1 MKQKLLFFKTFLL
14 IAIMTMFGT
23 NSWAAEVTLSAGTHD
38 GSSITWTL
46 NDGSTTAVTI
56 KQLKG
61 AGTAVS
67 SNYIS
72 APRVYRAN
80 LLSFEAASGYA
91 ITNISISYTS
101 TYKGT
106 TITSGTSMNGN
117 DVISNTTDINQTLST
132 ASNGTHT
139 FASTSSAGL
148 PAIYIQN
155 GTTSATNTQLRITKI
170 DVTFVTTGGGS
181 LDPSDLALTG
191 DPVALNFDLYNNSS
205 AQTVNY
211 TTSSTGAVS
220 VSGGTGYVTTSV
232 SGSTITVTPVAV
244 TPSAQTITVSQE
256 ADATYEAGSVTFT
269 VNVTDS
275 TPLPTYTVTLGDNGA
290 TLTESTG
297 GAGVTLPSRSDVGNY
312 TFAGWTTSEIT
323 TETTTAPTIIP
334 AGSYQPTA
342 NITLYPVYTRTESGG
357 GTSSQTANV
366 NISEYATANGWG
378 STSSAS
384 QKTINIDSNV
394 TATCNDGT
402 NSGKYYKPAW
412 RIYQGEGGA
421 ITIATAQGTL
431 TSVTFTFTV
440 YNTGTLNYGSTVVSS
455 ETPVSVSGTSAE
467 FTVGN
472 SGTATN
478 GQVRITAISVDYEV
492 ASSTTYYT
500 SVPSGQVKVAT
511 PTITIASGPFVS
523 TKAVT
528 IACTETGATIQYST
542 DGGTTWTNYSAP
554 FDISATTTVQAKATK
569 TGMADSDVAT
579 QTFTKETVLQGIS
592 ALTALT
598 NTTAA
603 NFYVDLTDAQV
614 TWASSSIGYM
624 EDSNAGI
631 YLYNVSPTQNLV
643 YNGIFQVSY
652 QYYNNMPEIKSI
664 TDVEGSTAAGTAKA
678 ATVMTAAQL
687 DANFTAN
694 LGRQIQINSF
704 TVPSSNQLTTDI
716 ALYGSSPYTS
726 VTAEKTYTL
735 VGYPYINNTTKTFRI
750 VSATE
755 QQLQD
760 NAING
765 IDASYTLD
773 LAAGDNEVDLSGA
786 TATSGA
792 TVQFTVQSSTI
803 AAADYDFTDG
813 VLTVSSNGTMTIRAY
828 VEAGNGYNGAEKIV
842 SVTVKADPV
851 IACAGATET
860 TMYGTP
866 YTVDA
871 SLIEGGEASLVS
883 SIPAIATVSGM
894 TITPVAAGTV
904 TITINTAAAEIWN
917 AGTATFTLTVT
928 APAGKTT
935 AAQATT
941 TIFNEQFSGCDGT
954 GGNDG
959 SWSGSIANKTL
970 TDGTN
975 TDETGWTFTKGN
987 SADECAKFGTG
998 SAKGSAT
1005 TRALGA
1011 EGTLTLTFKA
1021 GAWDGSSEGTTLNL
1035 SVSNGSI
1042 DTESVTLVKGEFNE
1056 YTATITNA
1064 TAETTITFEAQN
1076 TSNNRFFL
1084 DDIVVTTEGAAAI
1097 TATFNAS
1104 GYTTYCSQYPLDFTH
1119 AETNGY
1125 SAWQI
1130 TDIDGSNNITFEKVT
1145 GTVKGGTGLFLM
1157 GTATETV
1164 ELTSVNSTYELY
1176 YNILVGTTAPTYF
1189 AAGQIYGLAG
1199 DTFKKNNAGAIRA
1212 NKAYIPASYITATG
1226 GTKAFTFNFV
1236 DNTTGIT
1243 ETRTVSAEDAAAIF
1257 NIAGQRLSQPQKG
1270 VNIINGKKVL
1280 VK

>member
-1 MKQKLLFFKTFLL
+1 MLLLCALIVGSGTMWATDKVLTFDLTSNPGGWPT
-14 IAIMTMFGT
+14 ANSTTVT
-23 NSWAAEVTLSAGTHD
+23 NYTY
-38 GSSITWTL
+38 TL
-46 NDGSTTAVTI
+46 NAVD
-56 KQLKG
+56 
-61 AGTAVS
+61 
-67 SNYIS
+67 Y
-72 APRVYRAN
+72 
-80 LLSFEAASGYA
+80 
-91 ITNISISYTS
+91 
-101 TYKGT
+101 
-106 TITSGTSMNGN
+106 
-117 DVISNTTDINQTLST
+117 
-132 ASNGTHT
+132 T
-139 FASTSSAGL
+139 FALKNVKQNNGYLMLTQVAVLGL
-148 PAIYIQN
+148 PAIDNYKLTKVVASNSSSCSTTTRVGISSSASSASYISGGAYQTWSSQSSSYTYN
-155 GTTSATNTQLRITKI
+155 LSSTEANTMYYIYVTNKNAQITSLELTYEE
-170 DVTFVTTGGGS
+170 VGGS
-181 LDPSDLALTG
+181 LDPSNFALTG
-191 DPVALNFDLYNNSS
+191 APVALNFDLYNNSS
-205 AQTVNY
+205 AQTVSY
-211 TTSSTGAVS
+211 TTSSTGNVT
-220 VSGGTGYVTTSV
+220 VSGGEGYVTTSV
-232 SGSTITVTPVAV
+232 NTSTKTITVTPVAV

-269 VNVTDS
+269 VSITDS
-275 TPLPTYTVTLGDNGA
+275 TPIPAYTVTLGDDSS
-290 TLTESTG
+290 TLTESAG

-312 TFAGWTTSEIT
+312 TFAGWSTSNLA

-334 AGSYQPTA
+334 AGAYSPTSD
-342 NITLYPVYTRTESGG
+342 ITLYPIYTRTESGG
-357 GTSSQTANV
+357 GTSSQTASV
-366 NISEYATANGWG
+366 NISEYATANGWVDG
-378 STSSAS
+378 NSSGPAYPEVVLNSDVSAS
-384 QKTINIDSNV
+384 T
-394 TATCNDGT
+394 TGT
-402 NSGKYYKPAW
+402 GNNGKYYSSDNSW
-412 RIYQGEGGA
+412 RFYTNGSGNVIISTTSGELSSVTLTFSGGFTYNNSA
-421 ITIATAQGTL
+421 ITSNSA
-431 TSVTFTFTV
+431 
-440 YNTGTLNYGSTVVSS
+440 
-455 ETPVSVSGTSAE
+455 VSVSGTSAE
-467 FTVGN
+467 FTCTSN
-472 SGTATN
+472 A
-478 GQVRITAISVDYEV
+478 RITAISVDYEA

-554 FDISATTTVQAKATK
+554 FDISTTTTVQAKATK

-579 QTFTKETVLQGIS
+579 ETFTKETVYQGIS

-598 NTTAA
+598 NTSAA

-614 TWASSSIGYM
+614 TWASGSIGYM

-652 QYYNNMPEIKSI
+652 QYYNNLPEIKSI
-664 TDVEGSTAAGTAKA
+664 TAVEGSTAAGTAKA

-694 LGRQIQINSF
+694 LSRQIQIDGF
-704 TVPSSNQLTTDI
+704 TVPSSKQLTTDI
-716 ALYGSSPYTS
+716 ALYESSPYTS

-735 VGYPYINNTTKTFRI
+735 VGYPYIYNTTKTFRI

-755 QQLQD
+755 QQLLD
-760 NAING
+760 NAISG

-773 LAAGDNEVDLSGA
+773 LAAGDDEVDLSGA

-792 TVQFTVQSSTI
+792 TVQFEVQSSTI

-828 VEAGNGYNGAEKIV
+828 VNADSQYNGAEKIV
-842 SVTVKADPV
+842 SITVKDDPV
-851 IACAGATET
+851 IAYDGETES

-866 YTVDA
+866 YTVDT

-883 SIPAIATVSGM
+883 GNTAIATVSGM

-941 TIFNEQFSGCDGT
+941 TIFEEHFSGCDGT

-959 SWSGSIANKTL
+959 EWSGSIATGTL
-970 TDGTN
+970 TDGTS
-975 TDETGWTFTKGN
+975 TDMSGWEFEKG
-987 SADECAKFGTG
+987 SAASGCAKFGTSNG
-998 SAKGSAT
+998 KGYAT
-1005 TRALGA
+1005 TPALGTS
-1011 EGTLTLTFKA
+1011 GTLNISFKA
-1021 GAWDGSSEGTTLNL
+1021 GAWNSTDEGTTLNL
-1035 SVSNGSI
+1035 SVSAGSI
-1042 DTESVTLVKGEFNE
+1042 DTESVTLTKGEFNT

-1064 TAETTITFEAQN
+1064 TAETKLTFEA
-1076 TSNNRFFL
+1076 SKSSKSRFFL
-1084 DDIVVTTEGAAAI
+1084 DDVVITTEGAAAI
-1097 TATFNAS
+1097 TATFNAY
-1104 GYTTYCSQYPLDFTH
+1104 GYVTYCSEYPLNFST
-1119 AETNGY
+1119 AEDDGY

-1130 TDIDGSNNITFEKVT
+1130 TAIDGSNNITFEKVT

-1164 ELTSVNSTYELY
+1164 ELTSVNSTNELDD
-1176 YNILVGTTAPTYF
+1176 NILVGTTAPTYF
-1189 AAGQIYGLAG
+1189 VAGQIYGLAG
-1199 DTFKKNNAGAIRA
+1199 NTFKKNNAGAIKA

-1243 ETRTVSAEDAAAIF
+1243 ETRTVSAEEAAAIF